1 MVQPGTTFS
10 PGNPEIIVNGTSG
23 GISTRNLLSNT
34 KPPATHQTLLLLF
47 LPASSMSGF
56 FDRASQNRFRGA
68 FVKKHMKQIKN
79 ILSVAKLPLSLL
91 FLLLIYGPAESYF
104 SNVNDFSFDIYD
116 LLVMFVPVF
125 IVCSIV
131 VILMLFLA
139 NRVSNRMLSILL
151 AISLGALLAFFVQGT
166 FFQRIFPLLTGI

>member
-1 MVQPGTTFS
+1 M
-10 PGNPEIIVNGTSG
+10 
-23 GISTRNLLSNT
+23 
-34 KPPATHQTLLLLF
+34 
-47 LPASSMSGF
+47 
-56 FDRASQNRFRGA
+56 
-68 FVKKHMKQIKN
+68 KKHMKQIKN

-151 AISLGALLAFFVQGT
+151 AISLGALLAFFVQ
-166 FFQRIFPLLTGI
+166 